1 MYLRRQREGGDDA
14 GAVVASSSDDAGAVV
29 ETMPESSEPYQHAS
43 SRDDD
48 IKAMPES
55 SDPYQGPAHACQE
68 MGRRPIFIPCSSY
81 VWD

>member
-1 MYLRRQREGGDDA
+1 MYLRGQREGGDDA
-14 GAVVASSSDDAGAVV
+14 GAVVASSKDDNDV
-29 ETMPESSEPYQHAS
+29 ETMPDSSEPYQHAS

-48 IKAMPES
+48 IKAMPEN
-55 SDPYQGPAHACQE
+55 SDPYQGPARACQE

>member
-1 MYLRRQREGGDDA
+1 MEGGDEA
-14 GAVVASSSDDAGAVV
+14 CAVVASSRDDNDV
-29 ETMPESSEPYQHAS
+29 ETMSKSSEPYQHAS

-48 IKAMPES
+48 DIKAMSES

-68 MGRRPIFIPCSSY
+68 MGHQPIFIPCSSY

>member
-14 GAVVASSSDDAGAVV
+14 GAVVASSRDDNDV

-68 MGRRPIFIPCSSY
+68 MGCRPIFIPCSSY